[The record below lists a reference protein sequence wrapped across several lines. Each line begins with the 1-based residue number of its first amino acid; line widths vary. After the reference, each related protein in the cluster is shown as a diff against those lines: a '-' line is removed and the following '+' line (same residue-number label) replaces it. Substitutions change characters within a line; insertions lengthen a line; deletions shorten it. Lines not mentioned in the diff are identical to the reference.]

1 MEKNYK
7 YIGMIM
13 KKLFCLRENH
23 YELLHFVLWLFNG
36 IARALKLLIQFC
48 CHKLLRKIIS

>member
-7 YIGMIM
+7 YTGMIM

-23 YELLHFVLWLFNG
+23 YELLHLVL
-36 IARALKLLIQFC
+36 
-48 CHKLLRKIIS
+48 